1 MGIDMAIK
9 MIDASEMNI
18 AKGKHVVKGERVV
31 KAEYVTNGKSVAKI
45 EHITKEKEETK
56 EYKRPE
62 IVVPVACVTKKTM
75 TILSEGK
82 IIRCERRESGTTSN
96 CAICE
101 GITKEIFDRC
111 KHKWTEY

>member
-1 MGIDMAIK
+1 MAIK
-9 MIDASEMNI
+9 LVDVSEMI
-18 AKGKHVVKGERVV
+18 VAKGKHVTKGKHVAGGEHIA
-31 KAEYVTNGKSVAKI
+31 KAEYVTKV
-45 EHITKEKEETK
+45 EQETK

-62 IVVPVACVTKKTM
+62 IVVPVACVTNKSM
-75 TILSEGK
+75 TIISEGK

>member
-1 MGIDMAIK
+1 MVIK
-9 MIDASEMNI
+9 LIDASEVSV
-18 AKGKHVVKGERVV
+18 AKGKHVAKGKRVANAER
-31 KAEYVTNGKSVAKI
+31 VTNGESITKI
-45 EHITKEKEETK
+45 EHVTKGKEETK
-56 EYKRPE
+56 EYKKPE
-62 IVVPVACVTKKTM
+62 IVAPVACVTKKTM

-101 GITKEIFDRC
+101 GITKEVFDRC